1 MNKIIIKKLF
11 EASLKLN
18 NEKKSENLTVCY
30 YHVTYAFQSEST
42 FYSCLNV
49 KELLARNRCD
59 IWSLSNSNGIWTH
72 NHLVQKRALK
82 NLEKLAKWLSCVM
95 STYLCIWLY
104 VIIMSQIYTLQLPVS
119 QLDKQ
124 ITKPS
129 PFMVFSRVH

>member
-1 MNKIIIKKLF
+1 MF

>member
-1 MNKIIIKKLF
+1 MF

-18 NEKKSENLTVCY
+18 NEKKSENLIVCY

-49 KELLARNRCD
+49 EELLARNRCD